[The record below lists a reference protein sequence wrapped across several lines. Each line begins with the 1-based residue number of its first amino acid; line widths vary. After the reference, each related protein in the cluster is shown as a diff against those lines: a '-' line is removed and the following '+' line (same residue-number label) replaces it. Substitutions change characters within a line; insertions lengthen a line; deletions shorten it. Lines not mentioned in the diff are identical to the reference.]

1 MGDAFDAEMTAAL
14 RRLALAR
21 SRMDQY
27 RLAFGEGRVE
37 RDLARRL
44 RDALARVRALE
55 FRAALAQLA
64 A

>member
-1 MGDAFDAEMTAAL
+1 MSDMLDAEMAAAV

-21 SRMDQY
+21 FRMDQY

-44 RDALARVRALE
+44 RDALSRVHALE
-55 FRAALAQLA
+55 FRAASTLLA